1 MALSF
6 DIRYLWID
14 SLCIIQDDKED
25 WSQESCQMC
34 EVYGNSFLNI
44 AAAGAKDGSEGCF
57 FEDDRERINKFSVE
71 TTINGIQQIYNC
83 VHESMYRYCI
93 NGTPLASR
101 SWALQERLLS
111 PRTLHFSR
119 AQLAWECNK
128 KTACESLPTNLIVLN
143 GALNIR
149 KGFLSASW
157 PSIVSTY
164 SGSKLTLS
172 RDKLVAM
179 AGIIRKI
186 AVERNDECVAGL
198 WWRSIEIELLW
209 HSRLKFP
216 RPIVYQ
222 APSWSWASVDGLV
235 QIFPSVFTQIGLLAH
250 VLQVHVQHRG
260 DDSLGEL
267 CGGVLQILC
276 RNLMYGIATQR
287 GNKEDEE
294 DNIFAEEVELGN
306 VPGKNHISVYWDCRK
321 ERSDDLYLLPI
332 RCMEGIRDTAEG
344 LIHSIEGLVL
354 IATRREKGQ
363 YQRVGN
369 FSVWRLVNRGN
380 EPVNEVFKVLSKP
393 VSHLEEVAY
402 VEYVEDD
409 KYPNEHWVINII

>member
-1 MALSF
+1 
-6 DIRYLWID
+6 
-14 SLCIIQDDKED
+14 
-25 WSQESCQMC
+25 
-34 EVYGNSFLNI
+34 
-44 AAAGAKDGSEGCF
+44 
-57 FEDDRERINKFSVE
+57 
-71 TTINGIQQIYNC
+71 
-83 VHESMYRYCI
+83 
-93 NGTPLASR
+93 
-101 SWALQERLLS
+101 
-111 PRTLHFSR
+111 
-119 AQLAWECNK
+119 
-128 KTACESLPTNLIVLN
+128 
-143 GALNIR
+143 
-149 KGFLSASW
+149 
-157 PSIVSTY
+157 
-164 SGSKLTLS
+164 
-172 RDKLVAM
+172 
-179 AGIIRKI
+179 
-186 AVERNDECVAGL
+186 
-198 WWRSIEIELLW
+198 
-209 HSRLKFP
+209 
-216 RPIVYQ
+216 
-222 APSWSWASVDGLV
+222 
-235 QIFPSVFTQIGLLAH
+235 
-250 VLQVHVQHRG
+250 
-260 DDSLGEL
+260 
-267 CGGVLQILC
+267 
-276 RNLMYGIATQR
+276 MYGIATQR